1 MLTSTHVKYT
11 DTIVL
16 LPVTQIHLIK
26 YVSQNTSADARVSA
40 WLCHHAVVA
49 RASEI
54 SLTTAVASHRRLLCI
69 ATPCTHTG
77 LAKQICKQL

>member
-1 MLTSTHVKYT
+1 MMLTSTHVKYT

-26 YVSQNTSADARVSA
+26 YVSRNKSTVARVSA
-40 WLCHHAVVA
+40 ELCHH
-49 RASEI
+49 E
-54 SLTTAVASHRRLLCI
+54 LNFTTAVVSHMRVLCI
-69 ATPCTHTG
+69 ATPCAHTD